1 MNSLDET
8 RCKHC
13 GGSLADAHVLTV
25 TRKKEEKGFGWK
37 VILGFVILIVAAGII
52 ADPLDIVPLNFFDV
66 IAILGLAIAVF
77 VVLVLLEDREEWTEV
92 RTYE

>member
-1 MNSLDET
+1 LNSFDEA

-25 TRKKEEKGFGWK
+25 ARKREEKGFGWK
-37 VILGFVILIVAAGII
+37 VILGFLILIAAAGII
-52 ADPLDIVPLNFFDV
+52 ADPLDIVPLNFFDTF
-66 IAILGLAIAVF
+66 AILGLAIVAF
-77 VVLVLLEDREEWTEV
+77 MVLVLLEDREEWMEV